1 MPPAWSIIHSIRYSL
16 PDVVLYVVEPE
27 LGHDNGVGDGELAA
41 VTTVLAVVVASR
53 ACVGTLAGIS
63 ATYLAPHTFW
73 FSSGTPTTPF
83 M

>member
-1 MPPAWSIIHSIRYSL
+1 
-16 PDVVLYVVEPE
+16 VLYVVAPEP
-27 LGHDNGVGDGELAA
+27 GHDKGAGVDELAA

-53 ACVGTLAGIS
+53 ACVGTLAGRS

-73 FSSGTPTTPF
+73 FSSGAPTTPF